1 MKKLDVRQ
9 ILAERNERKK
19 REMELNGFP
28 TDGNDSL
35 PMTPSFSE
43 SLPSSTTCHGDILKI
58 SVELTNIFRLFP
70 RQAGL
75 LEFTDSQFSKDSI
88 LIESSSQGYSSQS
101 NTEKKLNNARVKD
114 VPKMSHADLKNYLQ
128 SEILVPF
135 TKSNLVML
143 VFH

>member
-1 MKKLDVRQ
+1 MKTETVSVH
-9 ILAERNERKK
+9 
-19 REMELNGFP
+19 
-28 TDGNDSL
+28 T
-35 PMTPSFSE
+35 E

-101 NTEKKLNNARVKD
+101 NTEKKLNSFSMLDIFDEKQIFRLFSEGKD
-114 VPKMSHADLKNYLQ
+114 
-128 SEILVPF
+128 
-135 TKSNLVML
+135 
-143 VFH
+143 